1 MASKLATFLVVFI
14 CLTTIFSSVTFYILS
29 PKPTQ
34 PFMGFGVFSHQGLQ
48 GYVPDN
54 MTITPPQTLDW
65 NLTATNR
72 TGREQFVA
80 VIVRIGNTT
89 TSSPNVTSPANLP
102 ELGRI
107 ERFVNDG
114 ETSNINFTWTV
125 ESSNQTGNLVLLNLQ
140 INGSSVSS
148 CQSAGSSCVGAV
160 SGSRFRLIFELWTLD
175 PVSGSFQ
182 YGYPGEFSQVGT
194 WLQVWFSVSS

>member
-1 MASKLATFLVVFI
+1 MQSKLAMFLVVFI
-14 CLTTIFSSVTFYILS
+14 CLTTIFSSITFYVIS
-29 PKPTQ
+29 PKPNQ
-34 PFMGFGVFSHQGLQ
+34 PFIGLGVFSHEGLQ
-48 GYVPDN
+48 GYVPSN

-65 NLTATNR
+65 NLTVTNR
-72 TGREQFVA
+72 TGKEQFMM

-89 TSSPNVTSPANLP
+89 TSSPNVTSPATLP

-114 ETSNINFTWTV
+114 ETSNINFSWTV
-125 ESSNQTGNLVLLNLQ
+125 ESTNQTGSLVLLNLQ

-148 CQSAGSSCVGAV
+148 CQSVGSACVGAV

-175 PVSGSFQ
+175 PASGSFQ
-182 YGYPGEFSQVGT
+182 YGYPGEISQVGT
-194 WLQVWFSVSS
+194 WLQVWFMVSS